1 MMTLTTFNTVI
12 HPFYREILA
21 MKYQVKIISN
31 PQLDILLTVHHIDLE
46 TDSLLLKQI
55 ARC

>member
-1 MMTLTTFNTVI
+1 MMTLTTFNTAI
-12 HPFYREILA
+12 HPFYREKLV

-31 PQLDILLTVHHIDLE
+31 PQLDISLTVHHIDLE

-55 ARC
+55 ACC